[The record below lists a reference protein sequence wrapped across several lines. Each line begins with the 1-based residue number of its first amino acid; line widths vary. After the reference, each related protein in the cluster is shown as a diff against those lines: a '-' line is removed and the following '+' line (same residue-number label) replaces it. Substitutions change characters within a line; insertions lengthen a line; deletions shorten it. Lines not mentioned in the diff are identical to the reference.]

1 MGRRPNQRVLEYFD
15 RGARLE
21 DHSNRYEHTCRAC
34 GQPFPKG
41 RIETLIAH
49 IERRC
54 PSITRH
60 NGVPEPSPV
69 AIPASPTI
77 HANRY
82 HQDALKNPNDFA
94 PEGKQLVLPV
104 SSRRSGLEA
113 LVEAAN
119 RQLEPPRKAPRDRLS
134 RHQSID
140 SHLEKADALSRFQS
154 AHQDSGEAVHD
165 KTAYSTSGRDGSHA
179 MSSGLMENICPH
191 SVDPFTRVKRSQ
203 DPAMLSMIA
212 ASAANLQ
219 VTMPHDI
226 GNERDQAR
234 TAIAQDAMSQQS
246 METMTH
252 SEDLDSAKSVDES
265 TERQRFKPVPGPLI
279 EPFPAESGLEV
290 GSCHETCGLEKPLGR
305 AQKVRGLRYANGG
318 DSGASPMPFTIRLC
332 TQQTVDSAEHW
343 EIGENAKVRS
353 ATLLNDSTDQIAAK
367 LLPHMQATISH
378 PSYEEA
384 DPLIERTLRLVSNSI
399 QEKSDILLA
408 QTFDLWALTQ
418 VLVSSPHHW
427 HLVPDPLRTEADE
440 QRQDPSEIESP
451 GFLRSHS
458 PTLIE
463 PVISQLRA
471 AAQERAST
479 TSKTI
484 LIDLERRLER
494 KERCQGFETFL
505 VGVLFLNCVE
515 RMCWTVR
522 KASVVAPHNSS
533 KDREPRD
540 EKPMDDYYLD
550 QAARFA
556 AFLSKLYKMRGI
568 LVHVRQQGPRDDD
581 DGILHATSPTVA
593 APAAERWLGDLR
605 LTSES
610 LRAGSDCESVWLT
623 FFCAYAEKMIEERRN
638 AGFDADSYRC
648 FDFRFCSLLLLV
660 EE

>member
-21 DHSNRYEHTCRAC
+21 DHSNRYEHTCKAC
-34 GQPFPKG
+34 GQLFPKG

-77 HANRY
+77 HANGC
-82 HQDALKNPNDFA
+82 HQDTWKNPNGLA
-94 PEGKQLVLPV
+94 SEGKQLVLPV

-119 RQLEPPRKAPRDRLS
+119 RQLEHPRKAPRDRQS

-154 AHQDSGEAVHD
+154 AYQDSGEAG
-165 KTAYSTSGRDGSHA
+165 TAVPLNVRERDGSHD
-179 MSSGLMENICPH
+179 MSSGLVENIHPH
-191 SVDPFTRVKRSQ
+191 PVDPFTRVKRSQ

-219 VTMPHDI
+219 VTMPDGL

-234 TAIAQDAMSQQS
+234 TAVVQDALSQQS
-246 METMTH
+246 METLTH
-252 SEDLDSAKSVDES
+252 LEDLDSAKSIDES
-265 TERQRFKPVPGPLI
+265 TERQRFKPVPGPSIGPLS
-279 EPFPAESGLEV
+279 AESGLEV
-290 GSCHETCGLEKPLGR
+290 GSCHQTCGLEKPLGR
-305 AQKVRGLRYANGG
+305 AQKVRGKFTDSRRQEVQKIRKKGACIRCRMLRK
-318 DSGASPMPFTIRLC
+318 T
-332 TQQTVDSAEHW
+332 
-343 EIGENAKVRS
+343 
-353 ATLLNDSTDQIAAK
+353 
-367 LLPHMQATISH
+367 
-378 PSYEEA
+378 
-384 DPLIERTLRLVSNSI
+384 
-399 QEKSDILLA
+399 DILLA

-418 VLVSSPHHW
+418 VLVSSPHQW
-427 HLVPDPLRTEADE
+427 HLVPDSLRTEADE
-440 QRQDPSEIESP
+440 QRHDPSEIESP

-471 AAQERAST
+471 AAQERASAI
-479 TSKTI
+479 SKTI

-533 KDREPRD
+533 KDRAHPD

-568 LVHVRQQGPRDDD
+568 LVHVRQQGRRDDD

-593 APAAERWLGDLR
+593 ASAAERWLGDLR
-605 LTSES
+605 LTK
-610 LRAGSDCESVWLT
+610 
-623 FFCAYAEKMIEERRN
+623 KMIEERRN
-638 AGFDADSYRC
+638 AGFDADNYRC